1 MGRLI
6 LLAVLAIAD
15 IGISLHATLTR
26 PSSVASSAPV
36 AATGAIRPRDA
47 SLGEV
52 LGWGTSFL
60 LLLLIAVVIT
70 DAVWVSR
77 RDRVTS
83 SGALG

>member
-6 LLAVLAIAD
+6 LLGVLAIAD
-15 IGISLHATLTR
+15 IALSLHATLTR
-26 PSSVASSAPV
+26 SSHVAVTAPV

-70 DAVWVSR
+70 DAVWVAR
-77 RDRVTS
+77 REGTNK
-83 SGALG
+83 

>member
-15 IGISLHATLTR
+15 ISLSLHATLTR
-26 PSSVASSAPV
+26 ASHVASSGPV

-60 LLLLIAVVIT
+60 LLLAIAVVIT
-70 DAVWVSR
+70 DAVWVGR
-77 RDRVTS
+77 RDQFS
-83 SGALG
+83 